1 MSTDKTSPVDKADP
15 TEPIHLDKPHEAPV
29 DAPPA
34 AGEAV
39 TAVDPRLLVREQGF
53 AGYLSEFKR
62 KMKAG
67 DLGSLPV
74 VVGLIVI
81 MAIFQSLN
89 SNFLTAGNLSDIS
102 VAMVGT
108 GMIATGIVFVLLL
121 GEIDLSVG
129 SVSGVAGAT
138 FAVLNVTH
146 GMAEW
151 LALVLAI
158 LTGTVAGAIHGFVF
172 ARIGVPAFAV
182 TLAGLLFWNGFMLQV
197 LGSNGTI
204 NLDSEGLV
212 AKLTSYYFSD
222 VAAAYGLAAVAVVAF
237 FLTSFLDSRRREAAG
252 VPSRPL
258 SEIVLR
264 TVLLAVPAVGAAAVY
279 NQYKGLPLA
288 VVLFLAVLVLTDF
301 VLRRTA
307 YGRKVFALGGSIEA
321 SRRAGINVVWIR
333 TSIYAISGTFA
344 AIGGL
349 FLASKITAANQGAG
363 SGELLMNA
371 IAAAVIGGTSL
382 FGGRGRTWN
391 ALLGVLVITSI
402 QYGLA
407 LQGIASPIQYMITG
421 GVLLATVVIDA
432 VTRKTQ
438 KSAGR
443 A

>member
-1 MSTDKTSPVDKADP
+1 MSIDKTSETPEDHAVENP
-15 TEPIHLDKPHEAPV
+15 EA
-29 DAPPA
+29 A
-34 AGEAV
+34 AAAV
-39 TAVDPRLLVREQGF
+39 TVVDPRLLVREQGL

-67 DLGSLPV
+67 DLGSMPV
-74 VVGLIVI
+74 VIGLII
-81 MAIFQSLN
+81 IWIIFQSLN

-108 GMIATGIVFVLLL
+108 GMIAVGIVFVLLL

-129 SVSGVAGAT
+129 SVSGVAGGA

-146 GMAEW
+146 GMNEW
-151 LALVLAI
+151 LAFVLAI
-158 LTGTVAGAIHGFVF
+158 LTGTVASAIHGFVF

-182 TLAGLLFWNGFMLQV
+182 TLAGLLFWNGFMLQI
-197 LGSNGTI
+197 LGSSGTI

-212 AKLTSYYFSD
+212 AKLTSYYFTD
-222 VAAAYGLAAVAVVAF
+222 VAAAYVLAIGVTAVF
-237 FLTSFLDSRRREAAG
+237 FLTSFYSNKRREAAG
-252 VPSRPL
+252 VPSQPL
-258 SEIVLR
+258 SETILR
-264 TVLLAVPAVGAAAVY
+264 TALLAVVAFAVAITY

-288 VVLFLAVLVLTDF
+288 VVIFIAVLLVTDF

-307 YGRKVFALGGSIEA
+307 YGRKIFALGGSVEA
-321 SRRAGINVVWIR
+321 SRRAGINVEMVRI
-333 TSIYAISGTFA
+333 SVFAISGTFA

-349 FLASKITAANQGAG
+349 FIASKIASANQGAG
-363 SGELLMNA
+363 GGDLLMNA

-391 ALLGVLVITSI
+391 ALLGVLVIVSI

-407 LQGIASPIQYMITG
+407 LQGIASPVQYMITG

>member
-1 MSTDKTSPVDKADP
+1 M
-15 TEPIHLDKPHEAPV
+15 HLDKPHEAPV

-74 VVGLIVI
+74 VVGLIAI

-129 SVSGVAGAT
+129 SVSGVAGAS

-151 LALVLAI
+151 LALVLAV

-172 ARIGVPAFAV
+172 AKIGVPAFAV

-204 NLDSEGLV
+204 NLDPEGLV

-222 VAAAYGLAAVAVVAF
+222 VAAAYGLAAIAVVAF

-264 TVLLAVPAVGAAAVY
+264 TVLLAIPAVGAAAVY

-321 SRRAGINVVWIR
+321 SRRAGINVVMIR

>member
-1 MSTDKTSPVDKADP
+1 MSIDKTSESPEDHAVPNPEAAAAAVPV
-15 TEPIHLDKPHEAPV
+15 
-29 DAPPA
+29 
-34 AGEAV
+34 
-39 TAVDPRLLVREQGF
+39 VDPRLLVREQGVK
-53 AGYLSEFKR
+53 GYVTEFKR
-62 KMKAG
+62 KVKSG
-67 DLGSLPV
+67 DLGSIPV
-74 VVGLIVI
+74 VIGLII
-81 MAIFQSLN
+81 IWAIFASLN

-108 GMIATGIVFVLLL
+108 GMIAVGIVFVLLL

-129 SVSGVAGAT
+129 SLSGVAGAT
-138 FAVLNVTH
+138 FAVLSVTH
-146 GMAEW
+146 GMNEW
-151 LALVLAI
+151 LALVLAV
-158 LTGTVAGAIHGFVF
+158 LTGTVAGAIQGFFF

-182 TLAGLLFWNGFMLQV
+182 TLAGLLFWNGLMLQI

-204 NLDSEGLV
+204 NLDSNGIV

-222 VAAAYGLAAVAVVAF
+222 VAAAYALAIVVTAGY
-237 FLTSFLDSRRREAAG
+237 FLTSLLGNRRREAAG
-252 VPSRPL
+252 VPSQPL
-258 SEIVLR
+258 GEIIVR
-264 TVLLAVPAVGAAAVY
+264 TALLAVLTLAVGAVY

-288 VVLFLAVLVLTDF
+288 VVIFVAVLLLTDF

-307 YGRKVFALGGSIEA
+307 YGRKIFALGGSVEA
-321 SRRAGINVVWIR
+321 SRRAGINVEMVRI
-333 TSIYAISGTFA
+333 SVFAISGTFA

-349 FLASKITAANQGAG
+349 FIASKIASANQGAG
-363 SGELLMNA
+363 AGDLLMNA

-391 ALLGVLVITSI
+391 ALLGVLVIVSI

-407 LQGIASPIQYMITG
+407 LQGIASPVQYMITG

>member
-1 MSTDKTSPVDKADP
+1 MSIDKTSTPAED
-15 TEPIHLDKPHEAPV
+15 APV
-29 DAPPA
+29 DTPVENPEA
-34 AGEAV
+34 ARGSDV
-39 TAVDPRLLVREQGF
+39 AVDPRLLVREQGL
-53 AGYLSEFKR
+53 AGYVTEFKR

-67 DLGSLPV
+67 DLGSIPV
-74 VVGLIVI
+74 VIGLAII
-81 MAIFQSLN
+81 WIIFQSLN

-108 GMIATGIVFVLLL
+108 GMIAVGIVFVLLL

-129 SVSGVAGAT
+129 SLSGVAGAT
-138 FAVLNVTH
+138 FAVLNITH
-146 GMAEW
+146 GMNEI
-151 LALVLAI
+151 LALVLSI
-158 LTGTVAGAIHGFVF
+158 LTGTVAGALHGFFF
-172 ARIGVPAFAV
+172 AKVGVPAFAV
-182 TLAGLLFWNGFMLQV
+182 TLAGLLFWNGLMLKI
-197 LGSNGTI
+197 LGDNGTI
-204 NLDSEGLV
+204 NLNDSGLV

-222 VAAAYGLAAVAVVAF
+222 VAAAYGLATAVTVLF
-237 FLTSFLDSRRREAAG
+237 FLSSYFGNKRREAAG

-258 SEIVLR
+258 SETVLR
-264 TVLLAVPAVGAAAVY
+264 TVLLAVVSFAAAIVF

-288 VVLFLAVLVLTDF
+288 VVIFVAMLLITDF
-301 VLRRTA
+301 VLRRTS
-307 YGRKVFALGGSIEA
+307 YGRKVFALGGSVEA
-321 SRRAGINVVWIR
+321 SRRAGINVDLVRI
-333 TSIYAISGTFA
+333 SVFAISGTFA

-349 FLASKITAANQGAG
+349 FIASKIASANQGAG
-363 SGELLMNA
+363 GGDLLMNA

-391 ALLGVLVITSI
+391 ALLGVLVIVSI

-407 LQGIASPIQYMITG
+407 LEGIASPVQYMITG

>member
-1 MSTDKTSPVDKADP
+1 MSIDKTSTPPKD
-15 TEPIHLDKPHEAPV
+15 EAVENPE
-29 DAPPA
+29 AA
-34 AGEAV
+34 AGADV
-39 TAVDPRLLVREQGF
+39 AVDPRLLVREQGF
-53 AGYLSEFKR
+53 AGYLTEFKR

-74 VVGLIVI
+74 VVGLVVI
-81 MAIFQSLN
+81 WIIFQSLN

-108 GMIATGIVFVLLL
+108 GMIAVGIVFVLLL

-138 FAVLNVTH
+138 FAVLNITH
-146 GMAEW
+146 GMNEV
-151 LALVLAI
+151 LALVLAV
-158 LTGTVAGAIHGFVF
+158 LTGTVAGAVHGFFF

-182 TLAGLLFWNGFMLQV
+182 TLAGLLFWQGFMLQI

-204 NLDSEGLV
+204 NLDDGIV
-212 AKLTSYYFSD
+212 TNLTSYYFTD
-222 VAAAYGLAAVAVVAF
+222 VAAAYGLAVVAVAGY
-237 FLTSFLDSRRREAAG
+237 FLTAYLGNRRREAVG
-252 VPSRPL
+252 IPSRPL
-258 SEIVLR
+258 SDIVVR
-264 TVLLAVPAVGAAAVY
+264 TVLLAVVSFAVAIVY

-288 VVLFLAVLVLTDF
+288 VVIFLAVLVISDF

-307 YGRKVFALGGSIEA
+307 YGRKIFALGGSVEA
-321 SRRAGINVVWIR
+321 SRRAGINVEMVRI
-333 TSIYAISGTFA
+333 SVFAIAGTFA

-349 FLASKITAANQGAG
+349 FVASKIASANQGAG
-363 SGELLMNA
+363 TGEFLMNV

-382 FGGRGRTWN
+382 FGGRGRTWD
-391 ALLGVLVITSI
+391 ALLGVLVIVSI

-407 LQGIASPIQYMITG
+407 LEGVGAPVQYMITG

-438 KSAGR
+438 KTAGR

>member
-1 MSTDKTSPVDKADP
+1 MSIDKTSATADKHTVENP
-15 TEPIHLDKPHEAPV
+15 EA
-29 DAPPA
+29 A
-34 AGEAV
+34 AGADV
-39 TAVDPRLLVREQGF
+39 AIDPRLLVREQGF

-62 KMKAG
+62 KIRAG
-67 DLGSLPV
+67 DLGSIPV
-74 VVGLIVI
+74 VIGLIVI
-81 MAIFQSLN
+81 WAIFAGLN
-89 SNFLTAGNLSDIS
+89 ENFLTAGNLSDIA

-108 GMIATGIVFVLLL
+108 GMIAVGIVFVLLL

-138 FAVLNVTH
+138 FAVLNITH

-151 LALVLAI
+151 LALILAI
-158 LTGTVAGAIHGFVF
+158 LTGAVAGTIHGFFF
-172 ARIGVPAFAV
+172 ARVGVPAFAV
-182 TLAGLLFWNGFMLQV
+182 TLAGLLFWNGFMLQI

-204 NLDSEGLV
+204 NLDDSGLV
-212 AKLTSYYFSD
+212 AKLSGYYFSD
-222 VAAAYGLAAVAVVAF
+222 VAAAYGLAVVAVVVF
-237 FLTSFLDSRRREAAG
+237 FLTSFFDNRRREAAG
-252 VPSRPL
+252 VPSRPV
-258 SEIVLR
+258 SEIVVR
-264 TVLLAVPAVGAAAVY
+264 TVLLAVIAFAAAAVF
-279 NQYKGLPLA
+279 NQNKGLPLA
-288 VVLFLAVLVLTDF
+288 VVLFLAVLVITDF

-307 YGRKVFALGGSIEA
+307 YGRKIFALGGSIEA
-321 SRRAGINVVWIR
+321 SRRAGINVTGVRI
-333 TSIYAISGTFA
+333 SVYAISGTFA

-363 SGELLMNA
+363 GGDLLMNA

-391 ALLGVLVITSI
+391 ALLGVLVIVSI

-407 LQGIASPIQYMITG
+407 LEGIASPVQYMITG

>member
-1 MSTDKTSPVDKADP
+1 MSIDKTSTPPEDHVVENP
-15 TEPIHLDKPHEAPV
+15 EA
-29 DAPPA
+29 ASQ
-34 AGEAV
+34 AV

-53 AGYLSEFKR
+53 AGYITEFKR

-74 VVGLIVI
+74 VIGLAVI
-81 MAIFQSLN
+81 WIIFQSLN

-108 GMIATGIVFVLLL
+108 GMIAVGIVFVLLL

-138 FAVLNVTH
+138 FAVLNVTN
-146 GMAEW
+146 GMSEW
-151 LALVLAI
+151 LAFVLAI
-158 LTGTVAGAIHGFVF
+158 LTGTVAGAIHGFFF
-172 ARIGVPAFAV
+172 AKIGVPAFAV
-182 TLAGLLFWNGFMLQV
+182 TLAGLLFWNGFMLKI
-197 LGSNGTI
+197 LGDNGTI
-204 NLDSEGLV
+204 NLNSDGLV

-222 VAAAYGLAAVAVVAF
+222 VAAAYGLAVAVTVLY
-237 FLTSFLDSRRREAAG
+237 FLSAYFGNKRREAAG

-258 SEIVLR
+258 SETILR
-264 TVLLAVPAVGAAAVY
+264 TVLLAILTLVVAAVY

-288 VVLFLAVLVLTDF
+288 VVIFIGVLLVTDF

-307 YGRKVFALGGSIEA
+307 YGRKIFALGGSVEA
-321 SRRAGINVVWIR
+321 SRRAGINVDMVRI
-333 TSIYAISGTFA
+333 SVFAISGTFA

-349 FLASKITAANQGAG
+349 FIASKIASANQGAG
-363 SGELLMNA
+363 AGDLLMNA

-391 ALLGVLVITSI
+391 ALLGVLVIVSI

-407 LQGIASPIQYMITG
+407 LEGIASPVQYMITG

-438 KSAGR
+438 KTAGR

>member
-1 MSTDKTSPVDKADP
+1 VSIDKTSETPEDHVVENP
-15 TEPIHLDKPHEAPV
+15 EA
-29 DAPPA
+29 A
-34 AGEAV
+34 AAAV

-53 AGYLSEFKR
+53 AGYASEFKR

-67 DLGSLPV
+67 DLGSIPV
-74 VVGLIVI
+74 VLGLVI
-81 MAIFQSLN
+81 IWIIFQSLN

-108 GMIATGIVFVLLL
+108 GMIAVGIVFVLLL

-129 SVSGVAGAT
+129 SVSGVAGAA

-146 GMAEW
+146 GMNEY
-151 LALVLAI
+151 LAFVLAI

-182 TLAGLLFWNGFMLQV
+182 TLAGLLFWNGFMLRI
-197 LGSNGTI
+197 LGDNGTI
-204 NLDSEGLV
+204 NLDSNGLV
-212 AKLTSYYFSD
+212 AKLTSYYFTD
-222 VAAAYGLAAVAVVAF
+222 VAAAYVLAIGVTAVF
-237 FLTSFLDSRRREAAG
+237 FLSSFYGNKRREAAG

-258 SEIVLR
+258 SETILR
-264 TVLLAVPAVGAAAVY
+264 TALLAIVAFAVAITY

-288 VVLFLAVLVLTDF
+288 VVIFIAVLLVTDF

-307 YGRKVFALGGSIEA
+307 YGRKIFALGGSVEA
-321 SRRAGINVVWIR
+321 SRRAGINVEMVRI
-333 TSIYAISGTFA
+333 SVFAISGTFA

-349 FLASKITAANQGAG
+349 FIASKIASANQGAG
-363 SGELLMNA
+363 AGDLLMNA

-391 ALLGVLVITSI
+391 ALLGVLVIVSI

-438 KSAGR
+438 KTAGR

>member
-1 MSTDKTSPVDKADP
+1 MSIDKTSESPEDHAVPNPEAAAAAVPV
-15 TEPIHLDKPHEAPV
+15 
-29 DAPPA
+29 
-34 AGEAV
+34 
-39 TAVDPRLLVREQGF
+39 VDPRLLVREQGVK
-53 AGYLSEFKR
+53 GYVTEFKR
-62 KMKAG
+62 KVKSG
-67 DLGSLPV
+67 DLGSIPV
-74 VVGLIVI
+74 VIGLII
-81 MAIFQSLN
+81 IWAIFASLN

-108 GMIATGIVFVLLL
+108 GMIAVGIVFVLLL

-129 SVSGVAGAT
+129 SLSGVAGAT
-138 FAVLNVTH
+138 FAVLSVTH
-146 GMAEW
+146 GMNEW
-151 LALVLAI
+151 LALVLAV
-158 LTGTVAGAIHGFVF
+158 LTGTVAGAIQGFFF

-182 TLAGLLFWNGFMLQV
+182 TLAGLLFWNGLMLQI

-204 NLDSEGLV
+204 NLDSNGIV

-222 VAAAYGLAAVAVVAF
+222 VAAAYALAIVVTAGYF
-237 FLTSFLDSRRREAAG
+237 VTSLLGNRRREAAG
-252 VPSRPL
+252 VPSQPL
-258 SEIVLR
+258 GEIIVR
-264 TVLLAVPAVGAAAVY
+264 TALLAVLTLAVGAVY

-288 VVLFLAVLVLTDF
+288 VVIFVAVLLLTDF

-307 YGRKVFALGGSIEA
+307 YGRKIFALGGSVEA
-321 SRRAGINVVWIR
+321 SRRAGINVEMVRI
-333 TSIYAISGTFA
+333 SVFAISGTFA

-349 FLASKITAANQGAG
+349 FIASKIASANQGAG
-363 SGELLMNA
+363 AGDLLMNA

-391 ALLGVLVITSI
+391 ALLGVLVIVSI

-407 LQGIASPIQYMITG
+407 LQGIASPVQYMITG

>member
-1 MSTDKTSPVDKADP
+1 MSIDKTSETPEAQTVEN
-15 TEPIHLDKPHEAPV
+15 TE
-29 DAPPA
+29 A
-34 AGEAV
+34 AAAAV

-62 KMKAG
+62 KMKTG
-67 DLGSLPV
+67 DLGSIPV
-74 VVGLIVI
+74 VIGLVI
-81 MAIFQSLN
+81 IWIIFQSLN

-108 GMIATGIVFVLLL
+108 GMIAVGIVFVLLL

-129 SVSGVAGAT
+129 SVSGVAGAA

-146 GMAEW
+146 GMNEW
-151 LALVLAI
+151 LAFVLAI

-182 TLAGLLFWNGFMLQV
+182 TLAGLLFWNGFMLQI
-197 LGSNGTI
+197 LGSSGTI
-204 NLDSEGLV
+204 NLDSDGLV
-212 AKLTSYYFSD
+212 AKLTSYYFTD
-222 VAAAYGLAAVAVVAF
+222 VAAAYVLAVVVTAAF
-237 FLTSFLDSRRREAAG
+237 FLSSFYGNKRREAAG

-258 SEIVLR
+258 SETILR
-264 TVLLAVPAVGAAAVY
+264 TALLAVLAFAVAIIY

-288 VVLFLAVLVLTDF
+288 VVIFIAVLLLTDF

-307 YGRKVFALGGSIEA
+307 YGRKIFALGGSVEA
-321 SRRAGINVVWIR
+321 SRRAGINVEMVRI
-333 TSIYAISGTFA
+333 SVFAISGTFA

-349 FLASKITAANQGAG
+349 FIASKIVSANQGAG
-363 SGELLMNA
+363 AGDLLMNA

-391 ALLGVLVITSI
+391 ALLGVLVIVSI

-407 LQGIASPIQYMITG
+407 LQGIASPVQYMITG

>member
-1 MSTDKTSPVDKADP
+1 MSIDKTSETPEDHVVENP
-15 TEPIHLDKPHEAPV
+15 EA
-29 DAPPA
+29 A
-34 AGEAV
+34 AAAV
-39 TAVDPRLLVREQGF
+39 TAIDPRLLVREQGL
-53 AGYLSEFKR
+53 AGYASEFKR

-67 DLGSLPV
+67 DLGSIPV
-74 VVGLIVI
+74 VLGLVI
-81 MAIFQSLN
+81 IWIIFQSLN

-108 GMIATGIVFVLLL
+108 GMIAVGIVFVLLL

-129 SVSGVAGAT
+129 SVSGVAGAA

-146 GMAEW
+146 GMNEY
-151 LALVLAI
+151 LAFVLAI
-158 LTGTVAGAIHGFVF
+158 LTGTVAGALHGFVF

-182 TLAGLLFWNGFMLQV
+182 TLAGLLFWNGFMLQI

-204 NLDSEGLV
+204 NLDSNGLV
-212 AKLTSYYFSD
+212 AKLTSYYFTD
-222 VAAAYGLAAVAVVAF
+222 VAAAYALAIGVTAVF
-237 FLTSFLDSRRREAAG
+237 FLSSFYGNKRREAAG

-258 SEIVLR
+258 SETILR
-264 TVLLAVPAVGAAAVY
+264 TALLAIVAFAVAITY

-288 VVLFLAVLVLTDF
+288 VVIFIAVLLITDF

-307 YGRKVFALGGSIEA
+307 YGRKIFALGGSVEA
-321 SRRAGINVVWIR
+321 SRRAGINVEMVRI
-333 TSIYAISGTFA
+333 SVFAISGTFA

-349 FLASKITAANQGAG
+349 FIASKIASANQGAG
-363 SGELLMNA
+363 AGDLLMNA

-391 ALLGVLVITSI
+391 ALLGVLVIVSI

-438 KSAGR
+438 KTAGR

>member
-1 MSTDKTSPVDKADP
+1 MSIDKTSTPPESSALEN
-15 TEPIHLDKPHEAPV
+15 TEA
-29 DAPPA
+29 A
-34 AGEAV
+34 AGAATV
-39 TAVDPRLLVREQGF
+39 VDPRLLVREQGF
-53 AGYLSEFKR
+53 AGYVTEFKR

-67 DLGSLPV
+67 DLGSVPV
-74 VVGLIVI
+74 VIGLLVI
-81 MAIFQSLN
+81 WIIFQSLN

-108 GMIATGIVFVLLL
+108 GMIAVGIVFVLLL

-138 FAVLNVTH
+138 FAVLNITH
-146 GMAEW
+146 GMNEV

-158 LTGTVAGAIHGFVF
+158 LTGTAAGALHGFFF

-182 TLAGLLFWNGFMLQV
+182 TLAGLLFWQGFMLQI

-204 NLDSEGLV
+204 NLDDGIV
-212 AKLTSYYFSD
+212 TKLTSYYFTD
-222 VAAAYGLAAVAVVAF
+222 VAAAYGLAVVAVGGY
-237 FLTSFLDSRRREAAG
+237 FLTAYLGNRRREAVG
-252 VPSRPL
+252 IPSRPL
-258 SEIVLR
+258 SDIVVR
-264 TVLLAVPAVGAAAVY
+264 TVLLAVVSFAVAVMY

-288 VVLFLAVLVLTDF
+288 VVIFLAVLVITDF

-307 YGRKVFALGGSIEA
+307 YGRKVFALGGSVEA
-321 SRRAGINVVWIR
+321 SRRAGINVELVRI
-333 TSIYAISGTFA
+333 SVFAIAGTFA

-349 FLASKITAANQGAG
+349 FVASKIASANQGAG
-363 SGELLMNA
+363 TGEFLMNV

-391 ALLGVLVITSI
+391 ALLGVLVIVSI

-407 LQGIASPIQYMITG
+407 LEGIASPVQYMITG